1 MLKPCAAQ
9 SKGKPCV
16 GHILWTTLVSQLQI
30 DKVVS
35 NKQTTGRQKYDF
47 LISFQMIEKW
57 YQTPFSLH
65 RKKKEIL
72 MLALITLKKNKTI
85 SLCGDFFFND
95 LIIQINGSQSMDPG
109 PPAAESPTD
118 LLERQILRDHQRSCK
133 ILTNENCFIGI
144 LHQKNFKLSQNLRYS
159 YQHLDIH

>member
-30 DKVVS
+30 DKIVS

-72 MLALITLKKNKTI
+72 MLALITFKKKNNK
-85 SLCGDFFFND
+85 SVWRFFFND
-95 LIIQINGSQSMDPG
+95 LIIQISGSQNMDPG

-118 LLERQILRDHQRSCK
+118 LLERQILRDHHRSCQ

-144 LHQKNFKLSQNLRYS
+144 LQQKNFKLSQNLRYS